1 MFSQV
6 IYQLRLPGDRKFF
19 TFKCSVNI
27 TIKKKKMKYIQKQ
40 PLRRVS
46 QLQIIVIMKYVFT
59 FMVASVKKPRLL
71 KLILSSNV
79 PCNIT

>member
-1 MFSQV
+1 
-6 IYQLRLPGDRKFF
+6 
-19 TFKCSVNI
+19 
-27 TIKKKKMKYIQKQ
+27 MKYIQKQ